1 MAMMMMLIMK
11 MIPRIN
17 PKQRGTKSLE
27 AERSSRITT
36 TRTTPIPK
44 EVESSMV
51 DEARRGGVKGKG
63 FALEIPTPSGQQQ
76 HFRATI
82 LISVQHKAKRNK
94 RKQQQIQDLHHSLE
108 LM

>member
-44 EVESSMV
+44 EVESSKEV
-51 DEARRGGVKGKG
+51 G
-63 FALEIPTPSGQQQ
+63 
-76 HFRATI
+76 
-82 LISVQHKAKRNK
+82 
-94 RKQQQIQDLHHSLE
+94 SLTDSKKNCC
-108 LM
+108 LGCG